1 MLTFALSLAL
11 AAPVEITGT
20 DYEEARTATI
30 DARGAT
36 AIQIIAKSGTLTIHG
51 VEGRTDVRVKG
62 TARASEEDWLQ
73 DIRLVAERRGNT
85 VYIEVR
91 MPSRSCTGLCWGD
104 HTQALDLEIE
114 VPKGIAADVEDS
126 SGELEIRDVG
136 DLDLDDSSGD
146 LELEDITGRIRL
158 QDSSGEI
165 RILRVTGDVEIEDNS
180 GEMKIRAVKGSVVV
194 RDDSSGD
201 IDVVDVTGSVRVHND
216 GSGSIYVRDVG
227 GDFTVDRDGSGEI
240 TSRGVKGRTDV
251 PEPRRSRRNSRDR
264 DI

>member
-1 MLTFALSLAL
+1 MLTLALTLSLVL
-11 AAPVEITGT
+11 PVGSPST
-20 DYEEARTATI
+20 DYEEPRNATV
-30 DARGAT
+30 DAKGAT
-36 AIQIIAKSGTLTIHG
+36 AIQVIGRSGTLTIRG
-51 VEGRTDVRVKG
+51 IEGRTDVRVRG
-62 TARASEEDWLQ
+62 TARASEEEWLE

-85 VYIEVR
+85 VYVEVR
-91 MPSRSCTGLCWGD
+91 IPSRSCTGMCWGN

-136 DLDLDDSSGD
+136 DLDLEDSSGD
-146 LELEDITGRIRL
+146 LELEDISGRIRL

-165 RILRVTGDVEIEDNS
+165 RILRVAGDVEIDDNS
-180 GEMKIRAVKGSVVV
+180 GEIKVRAVKGSVIV

-201 IDVVDVTGSVRVHND
+201 IDVTDVTGSVRVHND

-240 TSRGVKGRTDV
+240 TSRGVKGKIDI
-251 PEPRRSRRNSRDR
+251 PEPRRSRRSRDR